1 MDTAI
6 KVIGVIPARY
16 ESTRLSHK
24 LLRNLKGKPLIQWSW
39 EAAKEAHQLDELII
53 ACDSLELK
61 KCAEDFG
68 AQVVLTSADQ
78 PSGTDRIAEAVS
90 DLDVRIVVNIQA
102 DEPLIHPSIIDSLAQ
117 EMLANTDISMVT
129 AKKKI
134 DQDQEVNNPNT
145 VKVICDKDG
154 WAIYFSR
161 FAIPYYCGQ
170 GAAKNYYKHL
180 GIYAYTKDFLYTFK
194 NLEPSN
200 LEKAEKLEQLRVL
213 ESGYKIKVIETQF
226 NSWGVDTEEDLQ
238 QVERILAENENK

>member
-1 MDTAI
+1 MDIAT

-24 LLRNLKGKPLIQWSW
+24 LLRNLKGKPLIQWTW

-53 ACDSLELK
+53 ACDHSELK
-61 KCAEDFG
+61 NCAESFG
-68 AQVVLTSADQ
+68 AQVVLTSPAQ

-90 DLDVRIVVNIQA
+90 DLDVKIVVNIQA
-102 DEPLIHPSIIDSLAQ
+102 DEPLIHPSIIDNLVQ
-117 EMLANTDISMVT
+117 EMLANPDISMTT
-129 AKKKI
+129 AKTRI
-134 DQDQEVNNPNT
+134 DQDQEINNPNA
-145 VKVICDKDG
+145 VKVVCDKDG

-161 FAIPYYCGQ
+161 FAIPYYRGQ
-170 GAAKNYYKHL
+170 STDRNYYKHL

-194 NLEPSN
+194 NLEPSA

-213 ESGYKIKVIETQF
+213 ESGYRIKVIETKF

-238 QVERILAENENK
+238 QVERILIEGK